1 MKVFFIC
8 LLTLV
13 FVACNQSEKGK
24 TNVVPKDKFNQ
35 IDSIV
40 GTNNW
45 QVIEGQD
52 TSYLYFSRMGDA
64 LINVYRYQIS
74 KGDSVNTRLNNIT
87 HQQDS
92 VIWNWENEKLFLVKA
107 GENVIQWSSLNAAN
121 STYTLQKTDSIH
133 MSFVFSDGHKAIMK
147 RTLPLSAFLVRK
159 QYDYAHGTSYVDSLD
174 FQLRPEK
181 KK

>member
-8 LLTLV
+8 LMTLV
-13 FVACNQSEKGK
+13 FTACNQTEKTK
-24 TNVVPKDKFNQ
+24 TNSIPKDKFNQ

-45 QVIEGQD
+45 QMVDGQD

-64 LINVYRYQIS
+64 LIHVYRYQIN
-74 KGDSVNTRLNNIT
+74 KGDSVNTHLYNIN

-92 VIWNWENEKLFLVKA
+92 VIWNWENEKLLLVKA
-107 GENVIQWSSLNAAN
+107 GNSSIQWAPLNDAN
-121 STYTLQKTDSIH
+121 AVYILQKTDSIH
-133 MSFVFSDGHKAIMK
+133 MSFVFPDGHKAIMK
-147 RTLPLSAFLVRK
+147 KTLSISTFLVRK
-159 QYDYAHGTSYVDSLD
+159 QYDYKHGTSYVDSLD

>member
-8 LLTLV
+8 LSTLI
-13 FVACNQSEKGK
+13 FIACNQTEKTT
-24 TNVVPKDKFNQ
+24 TNSIPKDKFNQ

-45 QVIEGQD
+45 QMVDGQD

-64 LINVYRYQIS
+64 LIHVYRYQIN
-74 KGDSVNTRLNNIT
+74 KGDTVNTHLNNIT

-92 VIWNWENEKLFLVKA
+92 VIWNWENEKLLLVA
-107 GENVIQWSSLNAAN
+107 SGDGAIQWTPVNAPSSK
-121 STYTLQKTDSIH
+121 YMLQKTDSSHI
-133 MSFVFSDGHKAIMK
+133 SFVFPDGHKAIMK
-147 RTLPLSAFLVRK
+147 RTLPLSTFLVRK

>member
-13 FVACNQSEKGK
+13 FTACSQTEKSK
-24 TNVVPKDKFNQ
+24 TNSIPKDKFNQ

-45 QVIEGQD
+45 QVIEGHD
-52 TSYLYFSRMGDA
+52 TSYLYFSRIGDA
-64 LINVYRYQIS
+64 LINVYRYQIN
-74 KGDSVNTRLNNIT
+74 KGDSVNTHLNIIT

-92 VIWNWENEKLFLVKA
+92 VIWNRENEKLLLVKA
-107 GENVIQWSSLNAAN
+107 GDNALQWVPLNAPG
-121 STYTLQKTDSIH
+121 STYILQKTDSSHI
-133 MSFVFSDGHKAIMK
+133 SFVFPDGHKTIMK
-147 RTLPLSAFLVRK
+147 RTLPLSTFLVRK

>member
-13 FVACNQSEKGK
+13 FAACNQTEKSK
-24 TNVVPKDKFNQ
+24 TNSVPKNKFNQ

-52 TSYLYFSRMGDA
+52 TSYLYFSRIGDA
-64 LINVYRYQIS
+64 LINVYRYQIN
-74 KGDSVNTRLNNIT
+74 KGDSVNTHLNNIT

-92 VIWNWENEKLFLVKA
+92 VIWNWENERLLLVA
-107 GENVIQWSSLNAAN
+107 SADNAIQWAPLNAPN
-121 STYTLQKTDSIH
+121 SKYILLKTDSSHI
-133 MSFVFSDGHKAIMK
+133 SFVFPDGHKAIMK
-147 RTLPLSAFLVRK
+147 RTLPLSTFLVRK